1 MTSVGRMWESCVV
14 ITHKSEGVSGR
25 STRALKQRRRRLMG
39 RLPEV
44 GEVLRGAL
52 ASQGRRC
59 GKADCRCARGELH
72 GPYTYLSVAGPSGR
86 SRLVYVPAGLAEVV
100 ARRVEATG
108 RIEAVLA
115 EISAINLELLA
126 RRELD

>member
-1 MTSVGRMWESCVV
+1 MTYKNEDLGS
-14 ITHKSEGVSGR
+14 R
-25 STRALKQRRRRLMG
+25 STRALKQRRRRLVG
-39 RLPEV
+39 RLPDA

-52 ASQGRRC
+52 ASQERRC
-59 GKADCRCARGELH
+59 GKPGCRCADGQLH
-72 GPYTYLSVAGPSGR
+72 GPYTYLSVVGPSGR

-100 ARRVEATG
+100 ERRVAASEQ
-108 RIEAVLA
+108 IEAVLD